1 MGLRTKQA
9 IAIVVGVVVAIGML
23 LLGLWQMS
31 RFQLSMEDVAAERG
45 AMPPVSLSENVAED
59 GTIADIYGR
68 IVTLE
73 GGFRPDHNLLV
84 GTEWPMRSVVA
95 FEMTDGRTVAVV
107 VGTADRGATLPEEL
121 LEVSRLEGVFLGG
134 DASGDGET
142 VPSDAPEGSLPTLR
156 LQSMVQTWPQPM
168 IQGYV
173 TVAESFS
180 AEYGLGRAD
189 ALLPEGQGT
198 AMHQGYAMQWW
209 VFAGA
214 AIAFSIFV
222 ARGFAKDEEKKRARA
237 ERRLAAQAAATDVDA
252 ESASEFTGQ

>member
-1 MGLRTKQA
+1 MGLRTKQT
-9 IAIVVGVVVAIGML
+9 IAIIVGVVVAIGML

-31 RFQLSMEDVAAERG
+31 RFQLSMADVAAERE
-45 AMPPVSLSENVAED
+45 AMPAVSLAANVSED

-73 GGFRPDHNLLV
+73 GEFRPEHSLLV

-107 VGTADRGATLPEEL
+107 LGTVGPNTPLPEDL
-121 LEVSRLEGVFLGG
+121 TEVTAIEGIFLGG
-134 DASGDGET
+134 DASEDEAP
-142 VPSDAPEGSLPTLR
+142 VPDDAPEGSLPALR
-156 LQSMVQTWPQPM
+156 LQSVVQTWPQPM

-173 TVAESFS
+173 TAPASFS
-180 AEYGLGRAD
+180 SQYGLGEAQ
-189 ALLPEGQGT
+189 AVLPEGQGT

-222 ARGFAKDEEKKRARA
+222 ARGFAKDEEKKLAKAARRKEA
-237 ERRLAAQAAATDVDA
+237 GAAAGDDGV
-252 ESASEFTGQ
+252 G